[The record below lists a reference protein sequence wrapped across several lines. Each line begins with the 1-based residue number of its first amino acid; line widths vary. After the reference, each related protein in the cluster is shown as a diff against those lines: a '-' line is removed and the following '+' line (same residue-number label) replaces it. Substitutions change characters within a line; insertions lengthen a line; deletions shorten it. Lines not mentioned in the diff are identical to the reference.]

1 LTLYSIFFF
10 LSFPIDLY
18 SNEPKKMMWNEETCE
33 LDDDDRRLNISIVI
47 PTACTQEEEEDDG
60 VRCSNQLSV

>member
-33 LDDDDRRLNISIVI
+33 LDDDRRLNISIVI